1 MIGETAPM
9 VIVDTSIWIEHL
21 REGNRRLERLL
32 LNAEVMCHPFIIG
45 ELACGNMKNRNVF
58 LSLVKTLPQVPAV
71 TLDELIYFIEQNKL
85 TGTGIGFVDA
95 HLLASAQLSGTL
107 LWTSDKQLKTAA
119 IELNIAYK

>member
-1 MIGETAPM
+1 M